1 MKRTASPPAQRTDNH
16 TSREKPAVMAEPQK
30 ATTAI
35 CTYTNDAIYV
45 RDKSL
50 VDELIGEV
58 TFTQMMFFQIMGHMP
73 SPTEVKIVDA
83 VLVTLLE
90 HGITPSAIA
99 TRLTLMSAP
108 ESLQGAVAAGLLG
121 VGGTFLG
128 TMQGAAEL
136 IDEMMTADD
145 GVAAAAERIARR
157 HRESK
162 TPLPGFG
169 HNLHRPDDPRTP
181 KLIAVA
187 RAAGVKGDHIA
198 ALLALG
204 EAADRVYGRH
214 ITINATGAIAA
225 LLSEIGV
232 PVDVM
237 RGFAVIT
244 RAAGLVGHIKEERE
258 NPAARALW
266 DAATHAVEY
275 SGNALKNR
283 A

>member
-1 MKRTASPPAQRTDNH
+1 MAE
-16 TSREKPAVMAEPQK
+16 TSR
-30 ATTAI
+30 ATSAI
-35 CTYTNDAIYV
+35 CTYTHDAIYV
-45 RDKSL
+45 RDRSL
-50 VDELIGEV
+50 VDDLIGEV
-58 TFTQMMFFQIMGHMP
+58 TFTQMMFFQIMARMP
-73 SPTEVKIVDA
+73 SPAEVKIVDA

-136 IDEMMTADD
+136 IDEMMQADD

-157 HRESK
+157 HRESR

-181 KLIAVA
+181 KLFAVA
-187 RAAGVKGDHIA
+187 RQAGVRGDHIA
-198 ALLALG
+198 ALQALG
-204 EAADRVYGRH
+204 DAVDRFYGRH

-225 LLSEIGV
+225 LLSEIGI

-266 DAATHAVEY
+266 DAATHAVDY
-275 SGNALKNR
+275 SGHALKDTS
-283 A
+283 

>member
-1 MKRTASPPAQRTDNH
+1 
-16 TSREKPAVMAEPQK
+16 MAESTKP
-30 ATTAI
+30 TTAI
-35 CTYTNDAIYV
+35 CAYTHDAIYV

-136 IDEMMTADD
+136 IDEMMTAAD

-157 HRESK
+157 HRETK

-204 EAADRVYGRH
+204 EAVDRVYGRH

-266 DAATHAVEY
+266 DAGTHSVEY
-275 SGNALKNR
+275 SGSALKNR
-283 A
+283 S